1 MLSLGLILQMV
12 INKTNSVGLQKL
24 GAKGAHFN
32 HERERERERERF
44 GLKEIFRV
52 RLDTVY
58 FAEN

>member
-1 MLSLGLILQMV
+1 MR
-12 INKTNSVGLQKL
+12 
-24 GAKGAHFN
+24 
-32 HERERERERERF
+32 ERKRERERERF